1 VQSQSSG
8 HGFKSQLC
16 PCLPIWP
23 LFFTSQVPI
32 ENNNIHLTVLT
43 GFTLGPDLLPALGN
57 SSFPPHLWLA
67 LTPFPKPPL
76 HATFKVA
83 SVAIISENTT
93 LGCLVSFQS
102 HLPPT
107 RSTSKEG
114 KPKCRATGLANV
126 PEDLVRQPLS
136 STLSPHSLTS
146 DKVNEE
152 NTQRRSKGLSKALGV
167 GGWEGTLPA
176 GFHVTQKCM
185 QGVLHKSSPTH
196 MPRDTKSWFP

>member
-1 VQSQSSG
+1 MQSQSSG

-83 SVAIISENTT
+83 SVAIISENTI
-93 LGCLVSFQS
+93 LGCLVVFSVPSSSNPQHFKGGKAQVS
-102 HLPPT
+102 CHWIGKCPRGSCPP
-107 RSTSKEG
+107 
-114 KPKCRATGLANV
+114 ATELHTH
-126 PEDLVRQPLS
+126 PPF
-136 STLSPHSLTS
+136 T
-146 DKVNEE
+146 
-152 NTQRRSKGLSKALGV
+152 
-167 GGWEGTLPA
+167 
-176 GFHVTQKCM
+176 HV
-185 QGVLHKSSPTH
+185 
-196 MPRDTKSWFP
+196 